1 MMGPVVHG
9 GDVWRVAS
17 EYAIPAE
24 QLLDFSANVNPRGLP
39 EGAHRQLLR
48 DAADTSL
55 LMRYPDPCAGLLRA
69 ALSHRLGVPEK
80 AIVVGEGA
88 EALLAAAVRSFG
100 ARHCL
105 VPVPAFSEYARA
117 CVACGAT
124 LHPFALHPASNFR
137 LAAEEFCRL
146 LRSGRWDAAIVNNP
160 HNPSGALLG
169 SAELRGILEAA
180 AHSGTR
186 LLLDEAFIDYAEHA
200 SLARDAAET
209 PGVIVVR
216 SLTKFYGCPAL
227 RVGYAVGTPDS
238 ISRIA
243 GMIPTWPVT
252 LLALNA
258 MKEALLDEDYA
269 RATLR
274 ENALERARLSR
285 GLAKCGAVAFPSAA
299 NYLLIQLQES
309 WAPASQI
316 RERLIREHRIL
327 VRNCDSYDGL
337 EAGRYIRAAVRMAG
351 ENDRLLDALEMVLK
365 G

>member
-1 MMGPVVHG
+1 MTGSSIHG

-117 CVACGAT
+117 CAACGAT
-124 LHPFALHPASNFR
+124 LHPFALHPASNFC
-137 LAAEEFCRL
+137 LAVEEFCRL
-146 LRSGRWDAAIVNNP
+146 LRSGRWDTAIVNNP

-169 SAELRGILEAA
+169 FSELRGILEAT

-200 SLARDAAET
+200 SLVREAAER

-227 RVGYAVGTPDS
+227 RVGYAVGTPEC

-243 GMIPTWPVT
+243 ALSPTWPVT

-258 MKEALLDEDYA
+258 LREALLDEDYA

-274 ENALERARLSR
+274 ENAVERARLFA
-285 GLAKCGAVAFPSAA
+285 GLAQLGAVVFPAAA
-299 NYLLIQLQES
+299 NYLLIQLKED
-309 WAPASQI
+309 WAPALRI

-337 EAGRYIRAAVRMAG
+337 ETGRYIRVAVRSAS
-351 ENDRLLDALEMVLK
+351 ENDRLLNALETVLK